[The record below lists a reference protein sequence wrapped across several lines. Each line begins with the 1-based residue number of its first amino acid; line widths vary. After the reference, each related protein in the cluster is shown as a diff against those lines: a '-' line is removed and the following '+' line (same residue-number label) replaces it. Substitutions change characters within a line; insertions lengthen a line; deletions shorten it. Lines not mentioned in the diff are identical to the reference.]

1 MKLELGVIPI
11 DEMRFSDET
20 ALIGTCLQI
29 NKVELEAFIKKDP
42 LIIDVSLAIAKPGD
56 SLRIISVKDVI
67 EPRCKIEGGGMCF
80 PGFFTGEE
88 ETVGSGKTFVLRG
101 AAVVTAGTV
110 VGFQEGIIDMSG
122 PGAQYTPF
130 SKTVNLVVSA
140 MVNPEITRAAKEKAL
155 RLMGLKTARYLAEA
169 ARNAVPAETEIY
181 ETLGPVEQAR
191 HHPGLPKVGYV
202 YALQS
207 QGLLHDTYYY
217 GVDVKQMV
225 PTLMYPTEAMDGAI
239 VSGNCVSAC
248 DKNPTYIHQNNP
260 VIHELYKRHGKDF
273 NFMGVILTNENVTL
287 ADKERSSAMTAKLAE
302 QLGLDAVII
311 SEEGFG
317 NPDAD
322 LMMNCRKISAKGI
335 KTVLLTD
342 EYAGQDGASQSLAD
356 AHESADAVVSNGN
369 ANQVIR
375 LPKMD
380 TVIGD
385 PQQANVIAGAWDGS
399 LHADGSIEAELQVI
413 TGATNELGF
422 WNLSARGL

>member
-191 HHPGLPKVGYV
+191 HHSGLPKVGYV

-399 LHADGSIEAELQVI
+399 LHADGSIEAELQVV

>member
-1 MKLELGVIPI
+1 MKLELGIIPI
-11 DEMRFSDET
+11 HEMRFSDKT
-20 ALIGTCLQI
+20 AIKGTCLEI
-29 NKVELEAFIKKDP
+29 NKDELISLIKEDP
-42 LIIDVSLAIAKPGD
+42 LITDVSLTITKPGD
-56 SLRIISVKDVI
+56 KTRIISVKDVI
-67 EPRCKIEGGGMCF
+67 EPRCKVEGSGVCF

-88 ETVGSGKTFVLRG
+88 DTVGSGKTAVLRG
-101 AAVVTAGTV
+101 AAVVTTGTV

-122 PGAQYTPF
+122 PGAEYTPF
-130 SKTVNLVVSA
+130 SRTINLVVKGT
-140 MVNPEITRAAKEKAL
+140 VKDDTTRAVKEKSL
-155 RLMGLKTARYLAEA
+155 RLMGLKAARYLGNA
-169 ARNAVPAETEIY
+169 AKSIAPAETEVY
-181 ETLGPVEQAR
+181 ETLNPIEQAKQY
-191 HHPGLPKVGYV
+191 PNLPKVGYV

-217 GVDVKQMV
+217 GVDVKQIV
-225 PTLMYPTEAMDGAI
+225 PTIMYPTEAMDGAV

-248 DKNPTYIHQNNP
+248 DKNPTYVHQNSP
-260 VIHELYKRHGKDF
+260 VIHELYKRHGKDY
-273 NFMGVILTNENVTL
+273 NFIGVIVTNENVTL
-287 ADKERSSAMTAKLAE
+287 ADKERSSSLTARLAE

-322 LMMNCRKISAKGI
+322 LMMNCRKIAAKGI

-356 AHESADAVVSNGN
+356 AHPSADAVVSNGN
-369 ANQVIR
+369 ANQVIK

-380 TVIGD
+380 LGIGD

-399 LHADGSIEAELQVI
+399 LHKDGSIEAELQVI

-422 WNLSARGL
+422 WNLSACGL

>member
-67 EPRCKIEGGGMCF
+67 EPRGKIEGGGMCF

-191 HHPGLPKVGYV
+191 HHSGLPKVGYV

>member
-1 MKLELGVIPI
+1 MKLELGIIPI
-11 DEMRFSDET
+11 NDMRFADKT
-20 ALIGTCLQI
+20 CVKGTCLEV
-29 NKVELEAFIKKDP
+29 NKAELEALIREDP
-42 LIIDVSLAIAKPGD
+42 LIVDVSFAIAKPND
-56 SLRIISVKDVI
+56 SIRIISVKDVI
-67 EPRCKIEGGGMCF
+67 EPRCKVEGSGICF

-88 ETVGSGKTFVLRG
+88 ATVGSGKTYVLRG

-122 PGAQYTPF
+122 EGAKYTPF
-130 SKTVNLVVSA
+130 SQTVNLVVSGT
-140 MVNPEITRAAKEKAL
+140 VQDDVTRAIKEKAL
-155 RLMGLKTARYLAEA
+155 RLMGLKAARYLADA
-169 ARNAVPAETEIY
+169 AKAVTPSSTEVY
-181 ETLGPVEQAR
+181 ETLPPIEQAKQY
-191 HHPGLPKVGYV
+191 PNLPKVGYV

-217 GVDVKQMV
+217 GVDVKQIV
-225 PTLMYPTEAMDGAI
+225 PTIMYPTEAMDGA
-239 VSGNCVSAC
+239 VASGNCVSAC
-248 DKNPTYIHQNNP
+248 DKNPTYVHQNSP

-273 NFMGVILTNENVTL
+273 NFMGVIITNENVTL
-287 ADKERSSAMTAKLAE
+287 ADKERSSYMTAKLAE

-322 LMMNCRKISAKGI
+322 LMMNCRKIEEKGI

-356 AHESADAVVSNGN
+356 AHPAANAVVSNGN

-399 LHADGSIEAELQVI
+399 LHEDGTIEAELQVI

-422 WNLSARGL
+422 WKLSARGL

>member
-191 HHPGLPKVGYV
+191 HHSGLPKVGYV